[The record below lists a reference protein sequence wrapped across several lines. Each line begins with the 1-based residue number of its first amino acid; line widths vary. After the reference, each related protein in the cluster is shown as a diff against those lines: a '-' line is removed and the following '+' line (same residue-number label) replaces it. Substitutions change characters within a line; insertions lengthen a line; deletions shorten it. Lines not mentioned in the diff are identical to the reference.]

1 MELSTDLWDTLWGWL
16 RAEYE
21 EHLNPK
27 MWRAHLYVGIGL
39 TMQIILLLLPFSI
52 SGVTEGMGLAAG
64 IFAFH
69 EYVGQ
74 RCRDFMDFLHIRY
87 GIEGTRVLSSS
98 FFVAGVVVFLDLL
111 IAVPMFGYSEYS
123 FAVFLFVTVLAMYW
137 IMAQSSFLMV
147 KSIYTRLA
155 GLSRNQ
161 ITLVAMFLFSMT
173 VYALVNLSE
182 FIWVLDSMVP
192 LSFATGDPPSESVS
206 FISILAAYTTLIV
219 LYVLVTVALAVM
231 AVLGF
236 FLLVISIPF
245 FLLYAPE
252 LWVTSLGDMSFT
264 LRLWAVISILVI
276 YFIVSAPTLL
286 SSLDS
291 IRSPTELR
299 TEG

>member
-1 MELSTDLWDTLWGWL
+1 
-16 RAEYE
+16 
-21 EHLNPK
+21 
-27 MWRAHLYVGIGL
+27 
-39 TMQIILLLLPFSI
+39 MQTILLLLPFSI

-123 FAVFLFVTVLAMYW
+123 FAVFLFVTFLAMYW
-137 IMAQSSFLMV
+137 VMAKGSFLMV

-161 ITLVAMFLFSMT
+161 IILVAIFLFSMT

-182 FIWVLDSMVP
+182 FIWTLDSMVP
-192 LSFATGDPPSESVS
+192 LSFATGDPPSGSVS

-219 LYVLVTVALAVM
+219 LYVLLTVAFAVI

-236 FLLVISIPF
+236 FFLVISIPF

-286 SSLDS
+286 SLIDS
-291 IRSPTELR
+291 IRSPTKLR